1 MIKINFN
8 NIANY
13 LIILLPAFLITGP
26 FLSDLS
32 VVIIDIIFIYYLIK
46 EKNFKFLNNF
56 LFKILII
63 FNIYITIRSLF
74 ADDMLYSLK
83 SSFTYMRFIFFIFAV
98 NFFLNKNEKL
108 IIYFSKIFF
117 LTILILF
124 SDSIFQYFFG
134 YNFLGYANNN
144 PDKLNGLFGDEGVLG
159 SYLIRLLPLLM
170 CCYLY
175 LYENKNQFY
184 FIFILTAIG
193 SLIFLSGSRTSVAL
207 LILFISILFIIVKDY
222 RKYFLLLIVMASLFL
237 SIIISYENMNSKIK
251 QEAIGIKDFNSKIGY
266 RVYYNIYDPF
276 LRIFSYKHNTTKN
289 DYNSKNF
296 RIFSEVYESHYK
308 TAYKM
313 FINNKIFGVGN
324 KMYRK
329 LCDNEKYYV
338 NNFSCTTHPHNFY
351 MQILAENGI
360 VGLIFILFFFSYI
373 VKNLF
378 NEFISRNF
386 KNKMILNNKALLI
399 LIGFFINLWPIIP
412 SGSFYN
418 NWLSILIYL
427 PVGFYLFFKKKT
439 HE

>member
-193 SLIFLSGSRTSVAL
+193 SLIFYLV
-207 LILFISILFIIVKDY
+207 
-222 RKYFLLLIVMASLFL
+222 
-237 SIIISYENMNSKIK
+237 
-251 QEAIGIKDFNSKIGY
+251 QEH
-266 RVYYNIYDPF
+266 R
-276 LRIFSYKHNTTKN
+276 
-289 DYNSKNF
+289 
-296 RIFSEVYESHYK
+296 
-308 TAYKM
+308 
-313 FINNKIFGVGN
+313 
-324 KMYRK
+324 
-329 LCDNEKYYV
+329 
-338 NNFSCTTHPHNFY
+338 
-351 MQILAENGI
+351 
-360 VGLIFILFFFSYI
+360 
-373 VKNLF
+373 
-378 NEFISRNF
+378 
-386 KNKMILNNKALLI
+386 
-399 LIGFFINLWPIIP
+399 
-412 SGSFYN
+412 
-418 NWLSILIYL
+418 
-427 PVGFYLFFKKKT
+427 
-439 HE
+439 